1 MNDLLGKEK
10 PWAGGEKAGI
20 ETLRRSDIKESRASK
35 GMSKSARVAVGISD
49 LLNLRTLLSS
59 RSEKETGKREE
70 SLAAVLNGNLKGI
83 LLVVYSKTET
93 W

>member
-20 ETLRRSDIKESRASK
+20 ETLRRSNIKESRASK

-49 LLNLRTLLSS
+49 LLNSRTLLSS